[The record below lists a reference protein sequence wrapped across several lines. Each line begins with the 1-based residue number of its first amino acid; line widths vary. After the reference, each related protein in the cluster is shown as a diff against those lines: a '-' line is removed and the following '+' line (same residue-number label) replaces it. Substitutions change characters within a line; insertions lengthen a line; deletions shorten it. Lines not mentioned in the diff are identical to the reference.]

1 MKLSEIDPATIPRPP
16 AGEVWRKVE
25 FWELRYSDAARD
37 CRLFR
42 QMVRDGMPVDGVL
55 ELEHGIPEFQIR
67 LNKKA
72 EYSISRISI
81 SLTPEYESFLL
92 NYLFTGENRGFPT
105 YHKNCETPTFRAESD
120 YLYRHIKREIERGA
134 AIFRDE
140 EQDEIKGTRITAK
153 YPFGSIDY
161 GFFSLSQEELI
172 AKLETVESYHY
183 SFQSTDVPELQN
195 NHLPID
201 LRTVNAGEHLDSVF
215 EEIPTNT
222 IIDKTVCGIGA
233 TWLEIHSERHSI
245 IVEPNVP
252 VIIGKEQQHPNII
265 GVYGD
270 NMPTT
275 KIIERITAQEGQ
287 HIKLMTTPDSYPKV
301 TSALKKLHIP
311 YLQDYFLLF
320 DECEKIV
327 ADIDYRQDIT
337 LPIDDFFLFQNKAMV
352 SATPIVI
359 NDPRFEEQKFTIIKI
374 KPTYDYRKELEVR
387 PTNNVEV
394 MLHRLFDE
402 QKEDNTP
409 ICVFYNSVRGIKE
422 LIVNFK
428 IGDDTNVYCST
439 EARKEL
445 YKEGYHVFDSV
456 TDKEGK
462 ISLKRYNF
470 FTSRFYSA
478 LDINLDFKPTVI
490 MLSRVYKTVGNLV
503 SPTLIDPETEAV
515 QIVGR
520 FRNGIKQII
529 HITDTNP
536 DTAYQSRE
544 ELERFLHGQHSGFHK
559 LLALHP
565 QAETRGERFLI
576 NQAIENVDYKRQG
589 FVTEKGEINYFRYNN
604 AYLDERLKMLYR
616 YSAILNKAYR
626 RSGAFKIL
634 SQSEYS
640 AYTELER
647 RKLLN
652 RNDSKA
658 NRITLLFEVLQRL
671 WQSNETYDRRFYEEL
686 KNEYGL
692 YCEAFDVIGF
702 RKVKEL
708 QFKDADIQAE
718 IKQERYLK
726 EVTSEAVVREIY
738 EIFQP
743 HTTYPTADINTGLTR
758 ILDKHKIEYDGR
770 GVGQS
775 IALYFN
781 AEESR
786 TGRARVWKLGDKKF
800 FEEVT

>member
-1 MKLSEIDPATIPRPP
+1 MKLSDIDLADIPSPP
-16 AGEVWRKVE
+16 AGEVWREVE
-25 FWELRYSDAARD
+25 RWELRFSDSARD

-42 QMVRDGMPVDGVL
+42 QMVRDGMHIEGEL
-55 ELEHGIPEFQIR
+55 MLEHNIPEFQIK
-67 LNKKA
+67 LNKTRQHA
-72 EYSISRISI
+72 LSYISI
-81 SLTPEYESFLL
+81 WLTPKYESFLL
-92 NYLFTGENRGFPT
+92 NYLFTGENRSFPT
-105 YHKNCETPTFRAESD
+105 YHKNNSIPQFRAEAD
-120 YLYRHIKREIERGA
+120 YFYRHIKRETERCA
-134 AIFRDE
+134 AIFKDE
-140 EQDEIKGTRITAK
+140 MHGEIHGTHVLAT

-161 GFFSLSQEELI
+161 GFFPLTQEELT
-172 AKLETVESYHY
+172 AKLKTVESYHY
-183 SFQSTDVPELQN
+183 SFQPTDVPELQN
-195 NHLPID
+195 NRLPID
-201 LRTVNAGEHLDSVF
+201 RREINAGAHLDSVF
-215 EEIPTNT
+215 KEIPTNT
-222 IIDKTVCGIGA
+222 IIDKTVCGVGA

-270 NMPTT
+270 NMPTA

-287 HIKLMTTPDSYPKV
+287 YIKLMTTPDSYPKV
-301 TSALKKLHIP
+301 VSAFKQLRIP

-359 NDPRFEEQKFTIIKI
+359 NDPRLEEQHFTIIKI
-374 KPTYDYRKELEVR
+374 KPTYDYRKELEIR

-394 MLHRLFDE
+394 MLRRLFDE
-402 QKEDNTP
+402 LKEDATP
-409 ICVFYNSVRGIKE
+409 VCVFYNSVRGIKE

-445 YKEGYHVFDSV
+445 HKEGYHVFDSV
-456 TDKEGK
+456 TDKNGR

-478 LDINLDFKPTVI
+478 LDIKLDYQPTVI
-490 MLSRVYKTVGNLV
+490 MLSRVYKTVGGLV

-520 FRNGIKQII
+520 FRNGVKRII

-536 DTAYQSRE
+536 AVTYQSRE
-544 ELERFLHGQHSGFHK
+544 ELEQFLHEQHSGFHK
-559 LLALHP
+559 LLALQP
-565 QAETRGERFLI
+565 QAETRGEQFLI
-576 NQAIENVDYKRQG
+576 NQAIEKVDYKRLG

-616 YSAILNKAYR
+616 YSAILNKAYCR
-626 RSGAFKIL
+626 NGAFKIL

-647 RKLLN
+647 GQLLN
-652 RNDSKA
+652 KSDSKT
-658 NRITLLFEVLQRL
+658 NRITRLFEVLQRL
-671 WQSNETYDRRFYEEL
+671 RQSNETYDRQFYEEL
-686 KNEYGL
+686 KEEYGL

-702 RKVKEL
+702 RKVREL
-708 QFKDADIQAE
+708 QFKDADVRAE
-718 IKQERYLK
+718 IKHARYLK
-726 EVTSEAVVREIY
+726 KATDEIVVNDIY
-738 EIFQP
+738 NAFKP
-743 HTTYPTADINTGLTR
+743 NTTYPTAVVNTGLQQ
-758 ILDKHKIEYDGR
+758 IFDKYGIEYDGR
-770 GVGQS
+770 GIGKS
-775 IALYFN
+775 ITLYFD

-800 FEEVT
+800 LE

>member
-1 MKLSEIDPATIPRPP
+1 MKLSEIDPAAIPRPP

-25 FWELRYSDAARD
+25 LWELRYSDAARD

-42 QMVRDGMPVDGVL
+42 QIVRDGVPVDGVL
-55 ELEHGIPEFQIR
+55 ELEHGIPEFQIQ

-72 EYSISRISI
+72 KYSISYISI

-105 YHKNCETPTFRAESD
+105 YHKNCETPTFRAESH

-140 EQDEIKGTRITAK
+140 EQDEIKGTHVIAQ

-161 GFFSLSQEELI
+161 GFFPIIQEELI
-172 AKLETVESYHY
+172 AKLETIEPYHY
-183 SFQSTDVPELQN
+183 SFQPTDVPELQN
-195 NHLPID
+195 NRLPIA

-233 TWLEIHSERHSI
+233 TWLEIHSQRNSI
-245 IVEPNVP
+245 IIEPNVP

-270 NMPTT
+270 NMPANR
-275 KIIERITAQEGQ
+275 IIERITAQQEQ
-287 HIKLMTTPDSYPKV
+287 PVKLMTTPDSYPKV

-327 ADIDYRQDIT
+327 ADIDYRHDIT
-337 LPIDDFFLFQNKAMV
+337 LPIDDFFLFQSKAMV

-374 KPTYDYRKELEVR
+374 KPSYDYRKELEIR

-409 ICVFYNSVRGIKE
+409 ICIFYNSVRGIKE

-445 YKEGYHVFDSV
+445 HKEGYHVFDSV

-478 LDINLDFKPTVI
+478 LDINLNFKPTVI

-503 SPTLIDPETEAV
+503 SPTLVDPETEAV

-520 FRNGIKQII
+520 FRNSVKQII

-559 LLALHP
+559 LLALQP

-576 NQAIENVDYKRQG
+576 NQAIDNVDYKRQG

-616 YSAILNKAYR
+616 HSAILNKAYR

-647 RKLLN
+647 GRLMNKN
-652 RNDSKA
+652 NSKTE
-658 NRITLLFEVLQRL
+658 RITLLFEVLQRL
-671 WQSNETYDRRFYEEL
+671 RRSNEIYDRRFYNEL
-686 KNEYGL
+686 KEEYGL

-702 RKVKEL
+702 RKVREL
-708 QFKDADIQAE
+708 QFKDADISAE
-718 IKQERYLK
+718 VKRVRYLDN
-726 EVTSEAVVREIY
+726 VTNEAVICEIY
-738 EIFQP
+738 DTFKP
-743 HTTYPTADINTGLTR
+743 NTTYPTAVINKGLQQ
-758 ILDKHKIEYDGR
+758 IFDAHKIEYDRR
-770 GVGQS
+770 GIGKS
-775 IALYFN
+775 IMLYFD

-786 TGRARVWKLGDKKF
+786 TGKERVWKLGEKKF
-800 FEEVT
+800 LEEVT

>member
-1 MKLSEIDPATIPRPP
+1 M
-16 AGEVWRKVE
+16 E
-25 FWELRYSDAARD
+25 FWELRYSEAARD

-42 QMVRDGMPVDGVL
+42 QIVRDGVPVDGVL
-55 ELEHGIPEFQIR
+55 KLEHGIPEFQIQ

-72 EYSISRISI
+72 KYSISYISI
-81 SLTPEYESFLL
+81 SLTPDYESFLL

-105 YHKNCETPTFRAESD
+105 YHKNGVVPKFRAESS
-120 YLYRHIKREIERGA
+120 YFYRHIKREVTRGA
-134 AIFRDE
+134 ATFKDE
-140 EQDEIKGTRITAK
+140 LQDGIKGTHVTAD

-161 GFFSLSQEELI
+161 GFFPFTHEELI
-172 AKLETVESYHY
+172 AKLETIEPYHY
-183 SFQSTDVPELQN
+183 SFQPTDAPELQN
-195 NHLPID
+195 NRLPID
-201 LRTVNAGEHLDSVF
+201 PRTINAGEYLDSIF
-215 EEIPTNT
+215 KAIPTNT
-222 IIDKTVCGIGA
+222 IIDKTFCGIGA
-233 TWLEIHSERHSI
+233 TWLEIHSQRNSI
-245 IVEPNVP
+245 IIEPNVP

-270 NMPTT
+270 NMPANR
-275 KIIERITAQEGQ
+275 IIERITAQQERP
-287 HIKLMTTPDSYPKV
+287 IKLMTTPDSYPKV

-327 ADIDYRQDIT
+327 ADIDYRHDIT

-359 NDPRFEEQKFTIIKI
+359 NDPRFEKQKFTIIKI
-374 KPTYDYRKELEVR
+374 KPTYDYRKELEIR

-409 ICVFYNSVRGIKE
+409 ICIFYNSVRGIKE

-445 YKEGYHVFDSV
+445 HKEGYHVFDSV

-490 MLSRVYKTVGNLV
+490 MLSRVYKTVGSLV

-520 FRNGIKQII
+520 FRNGVKQII

-544 ELERFLHGQHSGFHK
+544 ELEQFLQGQHNGFHK
-559 LLALHP
+559 LLGLQP
-565 QAETRGERFLI
+565 QAETRGERFII

-647 RKLLN
+647 GRLMNKN
-652 RNDSKA
+652 NSKTE
-658 NRITLLFEVLQRL
+658 RITLLFEVLQRL
-671 WQSNETYDRRFYEEL
+671 RQSNEIYDRRFYDEL
-686 KNEYGL
+686 KEEYGL

-702 RKVKEL
+702 RKVREL

-718 IKQERYLK
+718 LKQARYLK
-726 EVTSEAVVREIY
+726 KATNEAIVREIY

-743 HTTYPTADINTGLTR
+743 HTTYQTADINTGLTR
-758 ILDKHKIEYDGR
+758 IFDKYGIEYDGR
-770 GVGQS
+770 GVGKS
-775 IALYFN
+775 IVLYFN

-786 TGRARVWKLGDKKF
+786 TGKGRIWKLGKKKF
-800 FEEVT
+800 LEEVT

>member
-1 MKLSEIDPATIPRPP
+1 MKLSEIDPATIPRSP
-16 AGEVWRKVE
+16 AGEVWRKVD
-25 FWELRYSDAARD
+25 FWELSYSDAARD

-42 QMVRDGMPVDGVL
+42 QMVRDGVPVDGAL
-55 ELEHGIPEFQIR
+55 ELVHGIPEFKIR
-67 LNKKA
+67 LNKKT
-72 EYSISRISI
+72 EYPIPHISI

-105 YHKNCETPTFRAESD
+105 YHKNYETPKFRAEAD
-120 YLYRHIKREIERGA
+120 YLYRHIKRETERGV
-134 AIFRDE
+134 AIFKDE
-140 EQDEIKGTRITAK
+140 KQDEIIGTHVTAK

-161 GFFSLSQEELI
+161 GFFPLPQEELI
-172 AKLETVESYHY
+172 DKLETVEPYHY
-183 SFQSTDVPELQN
+183 PFQPTDVPELQN
-195 NHLPID
+195 NRLPIEV
-201 LRTVNAGEHLDSVF
+201 LTVNAGDHLDSIF
-215 EEIPTNT
+215 KEIPTNT

-233 TWLEIHSERHSI
+233 TWLEIHSPRNSI

-270 NMPTT
+270 NMPTNR
-275 KIIERITAQEGQ
+275 IIERIIAQQ
-287 HIKLMTTPDSYPKV
+287 KQPVKLMTTPDSYPKV
-301 TSALKKLHIP
+301 ASALKKLHIP

-327 ADIDYRQDIT
+327 ADIDYRQDMT
-337 LPIDDFFLFQNKAMV
+337 LPIDDFFMFQNKAMV

-359 NDPRFEEQKFTIIKI
+359 NDPRFEEQKFSIVKI
-374 KPTYDYRKELEVR
+374 KPNYDHRKELEII

-394 MLHRLFDE
+394 MLHRLFD
-402 QKEDNTP
+402 QLKEDDTP
-409 ICVFYNSVRGIKE
+409 VCVFYNSVRGIKE

-439 EARKEL
+439 EARKHL
-445 YKEGYHVFDSV
+445 QKEGYNVFDSV
-456 TDKEGK
+456 TDKNGN

-478 LDINLDFKPTVI
+478 LDINLDFKPAVI
-490 MLSRVYKTVGNLV
+490 MLSRVYKTIEGLV
-503 SPTLIDPETEAV
+503 SPTLIDPETEAI

-520 FRNGIKQII
+520 FRNGVNQII

-536 DTAYQSRE
+536 DTKYQSRE
-544 ELERFLHGQHSGFHK
+544 ELEQFLQEQHKGFHR
-559 LLALHP
+559 LLDLRP
-565 QAETRGERFLI
+565 QAETKGERFLI
-576 NQAIENVDYKRQG
+576 NQAIENVDYNKLG
-589 FVTEKGEINYFRYNN
+589 FVTDKGKINYFRYNN
-604 AYLDERLKMLYR
+604 AYLDERLKLLYR
-616 YSAILNKAYR
+616 HPAILSKAYR

-647 RKLLN
+647 KKLFN

-671 WQSNETYDRRFYEEL
+671 RQSNETYDRRFYDEL
-686 KNEYGL
+686 KEEYGL

-702 RKVKEL
+702 RKVREL
-708 QFKDADIQAE
+708 QFKDADIRSE
-718 IKQERYLK
+718 IKQVRYLR
-726 EVTSEAVVREIY
+726 EVSSEAVIAKIY
-738 EIFQP
+738 NIFKP
-743 HTTYPTADINTGLTR
+743 NATYSTTVINKGLQQ
-758 ILDKHKIEYDGR
+758 IFDAHKIEYDKR
-770 GVGQS
+770 GIGKT
-775 IALYFN
+775 ITLYFD

-786 TGRARVWKLGDKKF
+786 TGTGRVWKLGSRRFIKG
-800 FEEVT
+800 

>member
-25 FWELRYSDAARD
+25 FWELRYSDVARD

-42 QMVRDGMPVDGVL
+42 QMVRDGVSIDGVL

-67 LNKKA
+67 LTKQAK
-72 EYSISRISI
+72 YSISYISI

-105 YHKNCETPTFRAESD
+105 YHKNSETPKFRAEAD
-120 YLYRHIKREIERGA
+120 YLYKHIKRETERGA
-134 AIFRDE
+134 AIFRSE
-140 EQDEIKGTRITAK
+140 EKDEIKGTHVTAK

-161 GFFSLSQEELI
+161 GFFPLTQEELI
-172 AKLETVESYHY
+172 AKLETVEPYHY
-183 SFQSTDVPELQN
+183 SFLPTDVPELQN
-195 NHLPID
+195 NRLPID
-201 LRTVNAGEHLDSVF
+201 LRTVDAGEHLDSVF
-215 EEIPTNT
+215 KEIPTNT

-233 TWLEIHSERHSI
+233 TWLEIHSKRNSI
-245 IVEPNVP
+245 IIEPNVP

-270 NMPTT
+270 NMPTA

-287 HIKLMTTPDSYPKV
+287 PIKLMTTPDSYPKV

-327 ADIDYRQDIT
+327 ADIDYRQDMT

-374 KPTYDYRKELEVR
+374 KPAYDHSKELEIR

-394 MLHRLFDE
+394 MLHRLFA
-402 QKEDNTP
+402 QLKEDATP

-439 EARKEL
+439 EARKQL
-445 YKEGYHVFDSV
+445 HKEGYHVFDSV
-456 TDKEGK
+456 TDKNGK

-490 MLSRVYKTVGNLV
+490 MISRVYKTIEGLV
-503 SPTLIDPETEAV
+503 SPTLIDPETEAI

-520 FRNGIKQII
+520 FRNGVKQII
-529 HITDTNP
+529 HVTDTNP
-536 DTAYQSRE
+536 DTTYQSRE
-544 ELERFLHGQHSGFHK
+544 ELEQFLQEQHREFHR
-559 LLALHP
+559 LLDLRP
-565 QAETRGERFLI
+565 QAETKGEQFLI
-576 NQAIENVDYKRQG
+576 NQAIENVDYNRLG
-589 FVTEKGEINYFRYNN
+589 FVTDKGEINYFRYNN

-616 YSAILNKAYR
+616 HSAILNKAYR

-640 AYTELER
+640 TYTELER

-652 RNDSKA
+652 RSDSKA
-658 NRITLLFEVLQRL
+658 DRITLLFEVLQRL
-671 WQSNETYDRRFYEEL
+671 RQSDETYDRRFYDEL
-686 KNEYGL
+686 KEEYGL

-702 RKVKEL
+702 RKVREL
-708 QFKDADIQAE
+708 QFKDADIRTE
-718 IKQERYLK
+718 VKQVRYLK
-726 EVTSEAVVREIY
+726 EVTSEAIITEIY
-738 EIFQP
+738 EAFKP
-743 HTTYPTADINTGLTR
+743 NTTYSTTVINKGLQQ
-758 ILDKHKIEYDGR
+758 IFDAHKIEYDRR
-770 GVGQS
+770 GIGKS
-775 IALYFN
+775 ITLYFD

-786 TGRARVWKLGDKKF
+786 TGIERVWKLGSQRF
-800 FEEVT
+800 LNG